1 MPSTE
6 GQQVGKSWTEERPNG
21 ITVDYTIPQGNGLN
35 TVDAIV
41 RDSQGN
47 ILSRARIVRVEEI
60 DGTAK
65 YVRWQSHAGG
75 GASYYES
82 GAPGQLGYGQH
93 FAPGTSTSGLP
104 TSVFDASPDLTKVRT
119 ISLDKDGNPV
129 GYDVGSRNGLGLYDN
144 LHSDMYNNLTFTETS
159 FDPAGG
165 LESRFTG
172 QIDAGG
178 SGWIIDQEDNRWD
191 VYPDTD
197 GNSVQRRINPI
208 TNGYEFLYSEG
219 GIQVHEL
226 RDKSGRLINLTKTGP
241 DGKPIKQLLRVGD
254 SLAVGTPDVSGK
266 LRFAFTDSTGVGNS
280 LLVMPWED
288 RARPRSAELTFLPNG
303 GLRFVYTDG
312 GLAEFGP
319 DGKSTSYKPPKDTRA
334 LWKKAVS
341 FAGNY
346 YYGMGTSALGAI
358 EGIGALTGI
367 NDEVNRAA
375 NLVGAKTE
383 LFSREDALKG
393 IAGGVGEVF
402 GTAFAAYKTLG
413 VEGYG
418 LGSGEQSLDEAW
430 RNIRRAVGANWNA
443 TSKLAIGTDW
453 EGASG
458 HLAETLGHASFGAAM
473 FFVPVKG
480 VGAVGK
486 GGKPHS
492 GGSVGGAFNPSL
504 VSVATRYLDGR
515 ATAPKVLKDGS
526 ASRAVQYGRER
537 VGQLNHWMNQPVKS
551 LEFTATVF
559 AQIFDNLQPKGI
571 LADGRY
577 NTGIN
582 PTAVPNRFASNSGPA
597 GGSSSRGSRNSEEA
611 IAVNSRV
618 RRAAAESV
626 LGHHLDKITDLD
638 GWLKMHSK
646 KADAEFAQT
655 IFELSEVVR
664 VLDRDPSMKVR
675 TALELGPD
683 GKIPEKAVAEFD
695 LLFTPA
701 SGSQPIRVEV
711 TTVKKALRKPDDL
724 TVGIQH
730 GLVKIHTRQKLGIPL
745 TGPLEV
751 VIYGEVGR
759 ATLNLKGMNLELYP
773 DGTVVRSRPTGEAIS
788 AGNIFDDL
796 LKNLNRDS
804 PRGVSDLDRI
814 TVVDRSTGAVLA
826 ELVNVNSQ
834 WSRAADGR

>member
-21 ITVDYTIPQGNGLN
+21 ISVDYTIPEGNGLN

-41 RDSQGN
+41 RDSQGS
-47 ILSRARIVRVEEI
+47 ILSTARIVRVEEI

-129 GYDVGSRNGLGLYDN
+129 GYDVGSRNELGLYDN

-165 LESRFTG
+165 LQSRFTG

-178 SGWIIDQEDNRWD
+178 SGWIIDQEDSRWD

-241 DGKPIKQLLRVGD
+241 DGKPINQLLRVGD

-266 LRFAFTDSTGVGNS
+266 LRFAFADSTGVGNS
-280 LLVMPWED
+280 LFVMPWED

-303 GLRFVYTDG
+303 GLRFIYTDG

-383 LFSREDALKG
+383 LVSREDALKG

-402 GTAFAAYKTLG
+402 GTAFSAYKTLG

-430 RNIRRAVGANWNA
+430 RNIRRAVGENWNA

-473 FFVPVKG
+473 FFVPVRG

-486 GGKPHS
+486 GGKSQSTGLVRGTVPGILRPS
-492 GGSVGGAFNPSL
+492 FVAKGWPGSSRMVAGTVGFVRNRSRSYATEAASRVIGSARTASERIRRYSTAAVTSIEAVVDAAIRNVEGPAYAVAGVPNRVSRNLDVGGAAAP
-504 VSVATRYLDGR
+504 TRFANMVGGAYQR
-515 ATAPKVLKDGS
+515 ALTAAK
-526 ASRAVQYGRER
+526 AS
-537 VGQLNHWMNQPVKS
+537 KS
-551 LEFTATVF
+551 LQQV
-559 AQIFDNLQPKGI
+559 
-571 LADGRY
+571 
-577 NTGIN
+577 
-582 PTAVPNRFASNSGPA
+582 
-597 GGSSSRGSRNSEEA
+597 RN
-611 IAVNSRV
+611 IRDPRKRWV
-618 RRAAAESV
+618 AAEEHRRETYGAGAERPYPVPKNSDPNFPIAKDTV
-626 LGHHLDKITDLD
+626 RKVDAPVDTVNGGVVAIEV
-638 GWLKMHSK
+638 KMY
-646 KADAEFAQT
+646 Q
-655 IFELSEVVR
+655 R
-664 VLDRDPSMKVR
+664 YR
-675 TALELGPD
+675 
-683 GKIPEKAVAEFD
+683 
-695 LLFTPA
+695 
-701 SGSQPIRVEV
+701 RVEV
-711 TTVKKALRKPDDL
+711 SPGNWASVEQTVPLSEHIKLQIAKDVTLRR
-724 TVGIQH
+724 
-730 GLVKIHTRQKLGIPL
+730 LVPGYNPRWEFLWAGPSNQLIAELARAGIPY
-745 TGPLEV
+745 V
-751 VIYGEVGR
+751 WYI
-759 ATLNLKGMNLELYP
+759 
-773 DGTVVRSRPTGEAIS
+773 
-788 AGNIFDDL
+788 
-796 LKNLNRDS
+796 
-804 PRGVSDLDRI
+804 
-814 TVVDRSTGAVLA
+814 
-826 ELVNVNSQ
+826 
-834 WSRAADGR
+834 